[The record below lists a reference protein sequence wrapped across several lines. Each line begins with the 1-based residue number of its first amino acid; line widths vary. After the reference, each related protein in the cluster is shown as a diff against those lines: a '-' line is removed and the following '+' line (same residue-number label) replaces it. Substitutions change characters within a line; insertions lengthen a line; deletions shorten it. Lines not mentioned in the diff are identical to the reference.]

1 MSSQPASAKI
11 STKYQVVIPRDI
23 REQAGIEC
31 GQRVE
36 VLAKDGIITLVPQR
50 PLAELRGLLKGART
64 AGLRDKKDR
73 L

>member
-1 MSSQPASAKI
+1 MASAKI
-11 STKYQVVIPRDI
+11 STKFQVVIPREI
-23 REQAGIEC
+23 REQAGIVS

-50 PLAELRGLLKGART
+50 PLAELRGMLRGADPT
-64 AGLRDKKDR
+64 SVRDKSDR

>member
-1 MSSQPASAKI
+1 MASAKI
-11 STKYQVVIPRDI
+11 STKYQVVIPREI

-36 VLAKDGIITLVPQR
+36 VLAKDGVITLVPQR
-50 PLAELRGLLKGART
+50 PLSELRGLLQGADT
-64 AGLRDKKDR
+64 EGIRDKSDR